1 MSEIINLL
9 QQLVSINSINPDLVA
24 DGPGEGEIAGFVA
37 NWLTKA
43 DLEVEIDEPKPGRPN
58 VIGIVRG
65 TGGGRSLLL
74 NAHMDTVGV
83 AGMERPHEPS
93 IIGGRLYGRGA
104 YDMKAGL
111 ASIMYAAANARKL
124 NLRGDV
130 IVTAVSDEEY
140 ASIGTSS
147 VVKRCRADAAIV
159 TEPTELD
166 IYIAHKGFVW
176 LEVETMGT
184 AAHGSRPDLG
194 VDAIVKM
201 GKVLTDLEELDR
213 SLRAQPS
220 HRLLKS
226 GSVHAS
232 LITGGQELSS
242 YPDHCK
248 LGIERRTIPG
258 ETQESVEAEIQGIFD
273 HIARTDPDFKAS
285 VRTTLVREPFE
296 VSEDELI
303 VQVVRRQATA
313 LLDREPAIGSGTAW
327 MDAALLSAA
336 GIPTVI
342 FGPGG
347 EGAHAVVEW
356 ADLEQLEQCSEV
368 LLSVIKEFCI

>member
-1 MSEIINLL
+1 
-9 QQLVSINSINPDLVA
+9 
-24 DGPGEGEIAGFVA
+24 
-37 NWLTKA
+37 
-43 DLEVEIDEPKPGRPN
+43 
-58 VIGIVRG
+58 
-65 TGGGRSLLL
+65 
-74 NAHMDTVGV
+74 
-83 AGMERPHEPS
+83 
-93 IIGGRLYGRGA
+93 
-104 YDMKAGL
+104 MK
-111 ASIMYAAANARKL
+111 M
-124 NLRGDV
+124 
-130 IVTAVSDEEY
+130 
-140 ASIGTSS
+140 
-147 VVKRCRADAAIV
+147 
-159 TEPTELD
+159 
-166 IYIAHKGFVW
+166 W
-176 LEVETMGT
+176 
-184 AAHGSRPDLG
+184 
-194 VDAIVKM
+194 
-201 GKVLTDLEELDR
+201 KVLTDLEELDR

-296 VSEDELI
+296 VPEDELI

-313 LLDREPAIGSGTAW
+313 LLGRKPAIGSGTAW
-327 MDAALLSAA
+327 MDAALLSAS

-356 ADLEQLEQCSEV
+356 ADLDQLEQCSEV